1 MINDSGLCHRHERDV
16 KIIHLFSQK
25 LSIWR
30 GVKMRAGRP
39 TNFVAMSCEFVVKC
53 EQLADSNLR
62 LNEICELLANSQT
75 TYSQLTNLQIWDT
88 LLWTNDD
95 SNFLITS

>member
-75 TYSQLTNLQIWDT
+75 NILTANKFANLGHPIMDK
-88 LLWTNDD
+88 
-95 SNFLITS
+95 